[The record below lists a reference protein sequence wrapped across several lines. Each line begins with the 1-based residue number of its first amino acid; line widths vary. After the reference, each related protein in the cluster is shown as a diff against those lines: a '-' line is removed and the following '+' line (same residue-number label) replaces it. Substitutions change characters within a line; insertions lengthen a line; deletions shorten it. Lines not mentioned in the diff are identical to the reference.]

1 MAKTKKTKTKKKKGQ
16 KTIPNSGRVYIN
28 AGFNNTL
35 ITITD
40 AEGNTLFT
48 SSAGKA
54 GFKGSRKSTPYAAT
68 RATETV
74 AQRARDAGLKEVSVV
89 VKGPGMGRIPAI
101 KALKTGGLHVISISD
116 STPIPHNGCRPKK
129 KRRV

>member
-1 MAKTKKTKTKKKKGQ
+1 MAKKDNKKENKN
-16 KTIPNSGRVYIN
+16 IISGRVYIT

-40 AEGNTLFT
+40 AEGNTLA
-48 SSAGKA
+48 SGSAGKA

-68 RATETV
+68 KATESV
-74 AQRARDAGLKEVSVV
+74 AGNAAQKGLKEVAVF
-89 VKGPGMGRIPAI
+89 VKGPGLGRISSI
-101 KALKTGGLHVISISD
+101 KALKTAGLNVVSISD
-116 STPIPHNGCRPKK
+116 TTPIPHNGCRPKK